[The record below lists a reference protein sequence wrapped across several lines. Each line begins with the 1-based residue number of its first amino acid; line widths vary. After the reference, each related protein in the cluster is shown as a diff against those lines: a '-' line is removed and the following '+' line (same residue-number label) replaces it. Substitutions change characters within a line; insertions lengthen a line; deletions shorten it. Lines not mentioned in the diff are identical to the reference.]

1 MSKLTPRLA
10 HMRRTL
16 LGVGII
22 SLVITANTLEPPSTA
37 AAVKAGVAARFGG
50 VKFLVHG
57 RWGSNLT
64 PTSQNFVVTNANNNG
79 PGSLRDAMDQANAT
93 AGADTITFNIPGP
106 GVKVISLLQPLPEIT
121 EQVVIDASTQPGYAG
136 TPLVELDGAL
146 VGNNSG
152 LVIKAGGST
161 VRGLAIV
168 RFNATGIT
176 LRDCNNNL
184 IQGNHIGVDA
194 AGSLKRANVDGIFL
208 SNSSNNVVGGTTVA
222 TRNVISGNVNGGV
235 VVIGVGNV
243 IQGNFIGTD
252 VTGKVALGNLNGVV
266 TGSTFFTSSTGNLI
280 GGTAAGAG
288 NLISGNNTGI
298 LIGAPGDTVQGN
310 LIGTDITGT
319 NSLRNAVGIDATF
332 TENTLI
338 GGLVPGARNVI
349 SGNLREGV
357 IFGGDGSKLQGNFIG
372 TDVTGTLALGNGEGG
387 VRVIRNPLIG
397 GTVPEARNVIAANG
411 GFGNVILNSVGFDS
425 GPTVQ
430 GNYIGTDVTGSRALS
445 PFSVGIRIFGDHN
458 LIGGLMAGAQN
469 VISGNAIGIFIF
481 SSSFFPMETL
491 IQGNLIGLNSL
502 GTGPLPNSQEG
513 ILIGSTSGTTVGGTQ
528 SGAANKIA
536 FNGKSGIRLMGGNGN
551 AVRGNSMFSNGGL
564 GIDVDPNGVT
574 ANDVKDQDF
583 GPNNTQNFPVLTSVT
598 SVGNSTTIQGSL
610 NSTPNST
617 FQIDFYSSAA
627 LDATGSG
634 EGALFLQTTT
644 VNTDGNGDAAINV
657 TLPMPLGAGRSV
669 TATATDADGNTS
681 EFSAGNPTSSIGNV
695 QFSVGAI
702 NVQEDL
708 GVLNVTVLRQGGSIG
723 PLTVDFATADGTAI
737 AGQDYT
743 AASGTLSFSA
753 GETSKS
759 FPVPILADAVTESNE
774 TFTIVLRNT
783 PSLEALGTPNKLLV
797 TIQDSGV
804 LVLSLENALVTE
816 GSGDGTTQLLFTL
829 SLLAATNRTVS
840 VNYATSSISALGG
853 VACGSQGVDYE
864 TTAGTATLQPGAT
877 SFTIPVKICR
887 DTRPEFNEDFLLTL
901 SNPVNAVLHNDQAV
915 GTILND
921 DVLELLLEDP
931 APTPNQ
937 VAALDA
943 TSHLREPFRVVS
955 LPDWLAAGTDRNT
968 RVVVFARNL
977 ELNPGEAA
985 SNVLIF
991 LLDGNGHFEEVSAED
1006 VRVVPNTD
1014 LIQVIFRLPDNLS
1027 AGPCTMRINV
1037 HGQDSNSGTIRIVQ

>member
-1 MSKLTPRLA
+1 
-10 HMRRTL
+10 MRRTL
-16 LGVGII
+16 LAAAII
-22 SLVITANTLEPPSTA
+22 SLSITANTLHPASTA
-37 AAVKAGVAARFGG
+37 AAVKAGVAA
-50 VKFLVHG
+50 
-57 RWGSNLT
+57 
-64 PTSQNFVVTNANNNG
+64 TSQNFVVTNANSNG
-79 PGSLRDAMDQANAT
+79 PGSLRDAIVNANAT
-93 AGADTITFNIPGP
+93 AGPDTITFSIPGP
-106 GVKVISLLQPLPEIT
+106 GVKLISLLDALPEIT
-121 EQVVIDASTQPGYAG
+121 EQVVIDGTTQPGYAG
-136 TPLVELDGAL
+136 TPLVEIDGAL
-146 VGNNSG
+146 AGNNSG

-168 RFNATGIT
+168 NFNATGII
-176 LRDCNNNL
+176 LSDCNNNL
-184 IQGNHIGVDA
+184 IQANHIGVDA
-194 AGSLKRANVDGIFL
+194 AGSVKRPNRDGISL
-208 SNSSNNVVGGTTVA
+208 SNSSNNVIGGTTLA
-222 TRNVISGNVNGGV
+222 ARNVISGNLNNGV
-235 VVIGVGNV
+235 VANGVGNV

-252 VTGKVALGNLNGVV
+252 VTGKVILGNSNGVV
-266 TGSTFFTSSTGNLI
+266 TGTAPSSPGNLI

-288 NLISGNNTGI
+288 NLISGNTNGI
-298 LIGAPGDTVQGN
+298 LGSHGDTIQGN

-319 NSLRNAVGIDATF
+319 SSLRNAVGIDASF
-332 TENTLI
+332 AENILI

-387 VRVIRNPLIG
+387 VRVGRNPLIG

-458 LIGGLMAGAQN
+458 LIGGLVAGAQN
-469 VISGNAIGIFIF
+469 VVSGNAIGIFILG
-481 SSSFFPMETL
+481 SSFFPMETF

-502 GTGPLPNSQEG
+502 GTGPVPNSQEG
-513 ILIGSTSGTTVGGTQ
+513 ILLGNMSGTTVGGTQ
-528 SGAANKIA
+528 LEAANKIA
-536 FNGKSGIRLMGGNGN
+536 FNGKAGIRFMGGNGN
-551 AVRGNSMFSNGGL
+551 AVRGNSIFSNGGL
-564 GIDVDPNGVT
+564 GIDIDANGVT
-574 ANDVKDQDF
+574 ANDVKDTDF

-644 VNTDGNGDAAINV
+644 VNTNGNGDATFNV
-657 TLPMPLGAGRSV
+657 TVPMPLGAGRSV

-681 EFSAGNPTSSIGNV
+681 EFSAGNPAGSIGNV
-695 QFSVGAI
+695 QFSVGSI

-743 AASGTLSFSA
+743 SASGTLSFSD

-759 FPVPILADAVTESNE
+759 FPIPIIPDGATESDE
-774 TFTIVLRNT
+774 TFTVALRNT
-783 PSLEALGTPNKLLV
+783 PGLEALGTPNQLLV
-797 TIQDSGV
+797 TIQDSGA
-804 LVLSLENALVTE
+804 LVLSLENALVVE
-816 GSGDGTTQLLFTL
+816 GSGAGTTQLLFTL
-829 SLLAATNRTVS
+829 SLSAATSKTVS
-840 VNYATSSISALGG
+840 VNYATSNFGALGG
-853 VACGSQGVDYE
+853 VACGSQGIDYE

-877 SFTIPVKICR
+877 LFSIPVKICR
-887 DTRPEFNEDFLLTL
+887 DTRPEFDEDLRLTL
-901 SNPVNAVLHNDQAV
+901 SNPVNAVLHNDQAI

-943 TSHLREPFRVVS
+943 TSLLRDPFRVVS

-977 ELNPGEAA
+977 ELNPGETA
-985 SNVLIF
+985 SDVRIF
-991 LLDGNGHFEEVSAED
+991 LQDSNFHFAGVSAED
-1006 VRVVPNTD
+1006 VRAVPDTD

-1027 AGPCTMRINV
+1027 AGSCTVRINV
-1037 HGQDSNSGTIRIVQ
+1037 HGIDSNSGVIRIVP

>member
-10 HMRRTL
+10 RMRRTL
-16 LGVGII
+16 LVVGII
-22 SLVITANTLEPPSTA
+22 SLAITANTLQPPPTA
-37 AAVKAGVAARFGG
+37 AAAKAGVAARFGE
-50 VKFLVHG
+50 VKFLVHE
-57 RWGSNLT
+57 RRGSNLI

-79 PGSLRDAMDQANAT
+79 SGSLRDAIDNANAT
-93 AGADTITFNIPGP
+93 TGADTISFNIPGP
-106 GVKVISLLQPLPEIT
+106 GVKVISLLEPLPEIT

-176 LRDCNNNL
+176 LSNCNNNL

-194 AGSLKRANVDGIFL
+194 AGSLKRANGDGIFL
-208 SNSSNNVVGGTTVA
+208 SNSSNNVIGGVA
-222 TRNVISGNVNGGV
+222 LAARNVISGNLNGGV

-252 VTGKVALGNLNGVV
+252 VTGKVALGNLSGVV
-266 TGSTFFTSSTGNLI
+266 TGSTSTSSIGNLI

-288 NLISGNNTGI
+288 NLISGNVNGI
-298 LIGAPGDTVQGN
+298 LGAHGDTIQGN

-319 NSLRNAVGIDATF
+319 SALRNAVGIDATF
-332 TENTLI
+332 AENILI

-387 VRVIRNPLIG
+387 VRAVRNPLIG

-411 GFGNVILNSVGFDS
+411 GLGNIILNSVGFDF

-445 PFSVGIRIFGDHN
+445 PFSVGIRIFGTHN
-458 LIGGLMAGAQN
+458 LIGGLVAGAQN
-469 VISGNAIGIFIF
+469 VISGNAVGIFVF
-481 SSSFFPMETL
+481 SSIFFPMETL
-491 IQGNLIGLNSL
+491 IQGNLIGLNSV

-513 ILIGSTSGTTVGGTQ
+513 ILFGNTSGTTVGGTQ
-528 SGAANKIA
+528 LEAANKIA
-536 FNGKSGIRLMGGNGN
+536 FNGGAGIRLMGGNGN
-551 AVRGNSMFSNGGL
+551 AIRGNSIFSNGGL
-564 GIDVDPNGVT
+564 GIDLDPSGVT
-574 ANDVKDQDF
+574 ANDVKDTDG
-583 GPNNTQNFPVLTSVT
+583 GPNNLQNFPVLTSVA

-610 NSTPNST
+610 KSTPNST

-627 LDATGSG
+627 LDSTGSG

-644 VNTDGNGDAAINV
+644 VNTDVNGDATINV
-657 TLPMPLGAGRSV
+657 TVPMPVGAGRSV
-669 TATATDADGNTS
+669 TATATDQDGNTS
-681 EFSAGNPTSSIGNV
+681 EFSAGNPAGSIGNV
-695 QFSVGAI
+695 QFSVGSI
-702 NVQEDL
+702 QVHEDL

-743 AASGTLSFSA
+743 SASGTLSFSD

-759 FPVPILADAVTESNE
+759 FQIPILADAATESHE
-774 TFTIVLRNT
+774 TFTVMLRNT
-783 PSLEALGTPNKLLV
+783 PNLEALGTPNKLLV
-797 TIQDSGV
+797 TIQDPGV
-804 LVLSLENALVTE
+804 LVVSVEDALVVE

-829 SLLAATNRTVS
+829 SFSAATSRMVS
-840 VNYATSSISALGG
+840 VNYVTSSIAALGG
-853 VACGSQGVDYE
+853 VACGSQGIDYE

-877 SFTIPVKICR
+877 SVTIPVKICR
-887 DTRPEFNEDFLLTL
+887 DTRPEFDETLRLSL
-901 SNPVNAVLHNDQAV
+901 SNPVNAVLHNDQAF

-931 APTPNQ
+931 SPTLNQ

-943 TSHLREPFRVVS
+943 TSHLRDPFRVVS
-955 LPDWLAAGTDRNT
+955 LPDPFAAGPDRNT

-977 ELNPGEAA
+977 QLDPGEAA

-991 LLDGNGHFEEVSAED
+991 LRGSNDHFEVVSAED
-1006 VRVVPNTD
+1006 VRAVPDTD
-1014 LIQVIFRLPDNLS
+1014 LTQVVFRLPDNLPPGS
-1027 AGPCTMRINV
+1027 CTVRINT
-1037 HGQDSNSGTIRIVQ
+1037 HGLDSNSGTIRIVQ